1 MMILTA
7 LQKQIGFNDSER
19 ALADYIL
26 NNREKV
32 LDYSIQ
38 SLSQNTFTSTST
50 IVRFCRK
57 IGLKGYKDFKIKWS
71 AELQKEY
78 NAITNVNPDFPFTE
92 DDSYKEIQ
100 KKILELFTESLQKTH
115 SINSNERMEDAVD
128 LLLSARRIGI
138 FAYGDTYL
146 PALNFQNKMMKIDMP
161 IQLSV
166 LPGENRHLAANFG
179 QNDCAIILSY
189 SGESKN
195 NYFITNILKKNHT
208 CIIVVSANP
217 DSHIASLA
225 DLVLPVAKSESK
237 SVKLSTFSSQIAI
250 DYILNTLYGCI
261 FVANYEKNQT
271 KRIESETLLLN
282 DRFDS

>member
-1 MMILTA
+1 MLILTA

-26 NNREKV
+26 KNREEV

-38 SLSQNTFTSTST
+38 SLAQNTFTSTST
-50 IVRFCRK
+50 IVRLCRK

-71 AELQKEY
+71 AELQKDY
-78 NAITNVNPDFPFTE
+78 NGVSNVNPDFPFTE
-92 DDSYKEIQ
+92 DDSYREIQ
-100 KKILELFTESLQKTH
+100 KKILELFTESLHQTH
-115 SINSNERMEDAVD
+115 SIISNNIMEEAVD
-128 LLLSARRIGI
+128 LLLKARRIGI

-161 IQLSV
+161 VQLAV

-179 QNDCAIILSY
+179 TEDCAIILSY

-195 NYFITNILKKNHT
+195 NYFITNILKKNGAK
-208 CIIVVSANP
+208 IIVVSANP
-217 DSHIASLA
+217 DSHIARLG
-225 DLVLPVAKSESK
+225 DLILPVAKNESK
-237 SVKLSTFSSQIAI
+237 SVKLSTFSSQVAI

-261 FVANYEKNQT
+261 FVANYEKNQA